1 MQKEDEQLRPRGE
14 GTLREGNVQ
23 QLLPQ
28 TRPHEAAVELSAR
41 EAVRKRNVSELLH
54 QQLQPEAEGGGK
66 GGQTQRPLPRLRA
79 PQQHQRRRN
88 FVIFRSHNYF
98 YASILPK
105 LAISLDL
112 KYISFSSHPNHLLYF
127 E

>member
-14 GTLREGNVQ
+14 GALREGNVQ

-41 EAVRKRNVSELLH
+41 EAVRQWNVSELLH
-54 QQLQPEAEGGGK
+54 QQLQPKAEGGRK
-66 GGQTQRPLPRLRA
+66 GGQTERPLPRLRA

-98 YASILPK
+98 YASTLPK

-112 KYISFSSHPNHLLYF
+112 KNISFSSHHYHLLYF